1 MGSLVDSA
9 RFLILVIGDDRRFYK
24 DDRPHS
30 SLGYRTPGA
39 FAAICRSKMEQGV
52 TPPLQGPPLRLATL
66 DSARAPATE

>member
-1 MGSLVDSA
+1 M
-9 RFLILVIGDDRRFYK
+9 VIGDDRRFYK

-39 FAAICRSKMEQGV
+39 FAATCRGKMEQGV
-52 TPPLQGPPLRLATL
+52 ALPLQGPPLRLATL